1 MRRVKVC
8 GGQKLLLWRCVCE
21 WYHLPPG
28 YKHLDY
34 VAIVTCRRGSSN
46 RDEHEVDGHIK
57 TRNVQTDTLKLTL
70 TQIQELFQEYL

>member
-1 MRRVKVC
+1 MCISLVKVLFKLNVRVVCAMRRVKVC

-57 TRNVQTDTLKLTL
+57 
-70 TQIQELFQEYL
+70 I